1 MEIVL
6 GMAFLTFSNANI
18 QLDTESFTWKSYNA
32 VEALLIARQIELI
45 DKHKFAKAV

>member
-6 GMAFLTFSNANI
+6 GIALLTLSNANI
-18 QLDTESFTWKSYNA
+18 QLDTESFIWRSYNA
-32 VEALLIARQIELI
+32 VETLLIARQIELI